1 MFIQLDRI
9 KQHLNIDEY
18 FTAEDEYLTYLE
30 DVAETVVERHID
42 HNLSDLQDEEGNL
55 PAPLLHAMLLFIGDM
70 YQSRE
75 SVAFSTATELPLSFN
90 YILSLY
96 KNYSNQNNV

>member
-1 MFIQLDRI
+1 MFITLERI

-18 FTAEDEYLTYLE
+18 FTDEDEYLVYLE
-30 DVAETVVERHID
+30 SVAESVVEKHID
-42 HNLSDLQDEEGNL
+42 NNLSGLCDEEGNL